1 MQQWDRDT
9 SSRLNRIST
18 QLDPASEVSVPTD
31 TMDPLPEEQ
40 QSQPATPM
48 NPNAYRTMRDH
59 IHPPRV
65 SAPSCII
72 PPADDVAV
80 RPYLVPLLPTYHDME
95 NENPYTHL
103 RDFEEVCTT
112 FKEGMMD
119 MDLLKLKEF
128 PLTLKDKA
136 KIWLNSL
143 RPRTIRNWAELQAE
157 FLKKFFSAHKTN
169 NLKRQIYTFP
179 AHDGERFYQCWERF
193 METISACPH
202 HGFDTWM
209 LVNNFYGG
217 MSPAMRQLLETMC
230 GGDFLSKHPDE
241 AMDFL
246 NYVAETSKGW
256 DEPNPREMERFRP
269 PVNQRGGMYALN
281 DEMEMKA
288 RLSTLARKVEEL
300 ECKQLHEVQAVT
312 DNPAQSNACTNFQ
325 SQAHLTEQ
333 CSLTPAVKDL
343 MSECANTVGQFKPQQ
358 SNAPY
363 GNTYNSNWR
372 NHPNLA
378 WRPNPPVYVP
388 PGAKPQFGSPSQSQ
402 QPPPSSPVEQAILN
416 LSKVVGNFVEEQ
428 KGINVQLAQRID
440 TVENTLNKKIDGL
453 ESNLKQ
459 KMDNLQ
465 YSITNINKLLEV
477 HERGR
482 FPSQTLPNPKGIHEV
497 GSSNNSGMD
506 EVKSIIT
513 LRSGK
518 EVDQPMPKPVEES
531 RQGEKLQ
538 PEHILLEEDSM
549 KYRIPPPFPQA
560 LRGKKKANQQA
571 GILEVL
577 RQVKVNIPLLDLI
590 KQVPAYAKF
599 LKDLCTIKRGLGI
612 EKTAFL
618 TEHVSAIIQS
628 KYPVKH
634 KDPGSPTIPVNI
646 GGNCIDK
653 SLLDLGASVNLMPY
667 SVYIQL
673 GLGELKPTNI
683 TLSLADRS
691 VKIPKGIIED
701 VLVKIDKFYYPVDF
715 VVLDT
720 EQMASEPNHVPIILG
735 RPFLA
740 TANAIIN
747 CRNGIMQLTFG
758 NMTLELNIFH
768 LNDNPNL
775 LETENHIT
783 DEVVSIDQC
792 AGKQSAQ
799 EKQGVINHGDE
810 EELVLPTTPT
820 ASQLLIPTAITE
832 EQFNIWP
839 PNIKEPIQATAWVE
853 EIILLDPP

>member
-9 SSRLNRIST
+9 SGRLNRIST
-18 QLDPASEVSVPTD
+18 QLDPASEVGVQTD

-40 QSQPATPM
+40 QSQPGTPM
-48 NPNAYRTMRDH
+48 NPNTYRTMRDH
-59 IHPPRV
+59 IQPPRV

-72 PPADDVAV
+72 SPADDVAV
-80 RPYLVPLLPTYHDME
+80 RPYLVPLLPTYHGME

-103 RDFEEVCTT
+103 RDFEEVFTT

-119 MDLLKLKEF
+119 MDLLKLKAF

-169 NLKRQIYTFP
+169 NLKRQIYTFA
-179 AHDGERFYQCWERF
+179 AHDGEKFYQCWERF

-209 LVNNFYGG
+209 LVNHFYGG
-217 MSPAMRQLLETMC
+217 MSSAMRQLLETMC

-269 PVNQRGGMYALN
+269 LVNQRGGMYALT

-288 RLSTLARKVEEL
+288 RLSALARKVEEL
-300 ECKQLHEVQAVT
+300 EGKQLHEVHGVT
-312 DNPAQSNACTNFQ
+312 DNPAQSNTCTNFQ
-325 SQAHLTEQ
+325 SPAHPTEQ
-333 CSLTPAVKDL
+333 CSMTPAVKDL
-343 MSECANTVGQFKPQQ
+343 MSECANTVGQFKSQQ

-378 WRPNPPVYVP
+378 WRPNPPPYVP

-416 LSKVVGNFVEEQ
+416 LSKVVGNFVDEQ

-477 HERGR
+477 QERGR

-531 RQGEKLQ
+531 RQGEKMQ

-549 KYRIPPPFPQA
+549 KYRIPPLFPQA
-560 LRGKKKANQQA
+560 LRGKKKATQQA

-590 KQVPAYAKF
+590 KQVSAYAKF
-599 LKDLCTIKRGLGI
+599 LKDLCTIKRGLDI
-612 EKTAFL
+612 EKKAFL

-628 KYPVKH
+628 KYPIKY

-667 SVYIQL
+667 SVYMQL
-673 GLGELKPTNI
+673 DLGELKLTNI

-691 VKIPKGIIED
+691 VKIPKGIVED
-701 VLVKIDKFYYPVDF
+701 VLVKVDKFYYPVDF

-720 EQMASEPNHVPIILG
+720 EPSSSEPSHVPIILG

-792 AGKQSAQ
+792 AGKQSEQ
-799 EKQGVINHGDE
+799 EKQKVISLGNE

-820 ASQLLIPTAITE
+820 ASQLLNPTSITE
-832 EQFNIWP
+832 E
-839 PNIKEPIQATAWVE
+839 
-853 EIILLDPP
+853 

>member
-1 MQQWDRDT
+1 
-9 SSRLNRIST
+9 
-18 QLDPASEVSVPTD
+18 
-31 TMDPLPEEQ
+31 
-40 QSQPATPM
+40 M
-48 NPNAYRTMRDH
+48 NH
-59 IHPPRV
+59 
-65 SAPSCII
+65 
-72 PPADDVAV
+72 
-80 RPYLVPLLPTYHDME
+80 
-95 NENPYTHL
+95 
-103 RDFEEVCTT
+103 
-112 FKEGMMD
+112 
-119 MDLLKLKEF
+119 
-128 PLTLKDKA
+128 
-136 KIWLNSL
+136 
-143 RPRTIRNWAELQAE
+143 
-157 FLKKFFSAHKTN
+157 
-169 NLKRQIYTFP
+169 
-179 AHDGERFYQCWERF
+179 
-193 METISACPH
+193 
-202 HGFDTWM
+202 
-209 LVNNFYGG
+209 FYGG

-256 DEPNPREMERFRP
+256 DEPNPRELERLRP

-300 ECKQLHEVQAVT
+300 EGKQLHEVQAVT
-312 DNPAQSNACTNFQ
+312 DNTAQPNPCTNFQ
-325 SQAHLTEQ
+325 SPAHPIEQ
-333 CSLTPAVKDL
+333 CSMTPAVKDL
-343 MSECANTVGQFKPQQ
+343 MSECAHTVGQFKPQQ
-358 SNAPY
+358 PNAPY
-363 GNTYNSNWR
+363 GNTYIPNWR

-378 WRPNPPVYVP
+378 WRPNPPAYVP

-402 QPPPSSPVEQAILN
+402 QPPSSSPVEQAILN

-440 TVENTLNKKIDGL
+440 TIENTLNKKIDGL

-477 HERGR
+477 QEKGR

-497 GSSNNSGMD
+497 GSGMD

-518 EVDQPMPKPVEES
+518 EVDQPLLKPVEES
-531 RQGEKLQ
+531 RQGEEMQ

-549 KYRIPPPFPQA
+549 KYHIAPPFPQA
-560 LRGKKKANQQA
+560 LRGKKKATQQA

-590 KQVPAYAKF
+590 NQVPAYAKF
-599 LKDLCTIKRGLGI
+599 LKDLCTIKKGLGI
-612 EKTAFL
+612 EKKAFL
-618 TEHVSAIIQS
+618 TEHVSALIQS
-628 KYPVKH
+628 KYPVKY

-653 SLLDLGASVNLMPY
+653 ALLDLGASVNLMPY
-667 SVYIQL
+667 SVYMQL
-673 GLGELKPTNI
+673 GLGELKPTTI

-691 VKIPKGIIED
+691 VKIPKGIVED

-720 EQMASEPNHVPIILG
+720 EPSSNEPNHVPIILG

-758 NMTLELNIFH
+758 DMTLELNIFH
-768 LNDNPNL
+768 LNDNPKL

-783 DEVVSIDQC
+783 DEVVSIDQS
-792 AGKQSAQ
+792 AGKKGAQ
-799 EKQGVINHGDE
+799 EMQGVISLGDE
-810 EELVLPTTPT
+810 GELVLPTTPT
-820 ASQLLIPTAITE
+820 ASQLFNPTSIPE
-832 EQFNIWP
+832 EQFDIWP
-839 PNIKEPIQATAWVE
+839 PNIMEPAQATAWVE

>member
-1 MQQWDRDT
+1 
-9 SSRLNRIST
+9 
-18 QLDPASEVSVPTD
+18 
-31 TMDPLPEEQ
+31 
-40 QSQPATPM
+40 
-48 NPNAYRTMRDH
+48 
-59 IHPPRV
+59 
-65 SAPSCII
+65 
-72 PPADDVAV
+72 
-80 RPYLVPLLPTYHDME
+80 ME

-119 MDLLKLKEF
+119 MDLLKLKAF

-169 NLKRQIYTFP
+169 NLKRQIYTFA
-179 AHDGERFYQCWERF
+179 AHEGEKFYQCWERF
-193 METISACPH
+193 LETIGACPH

-209 LVNNFYGG
+209 LVNHFYGG

-241 AMDFL
+241 AMEFL
-246 NYVAETSKGW
+246 SYVAETSKGW
-256 DEPNPREMERFRP
+256 DEPNPRELERFRP

-300 ECKQLHEVQAVT
+300 EGKQLHEVQAVT
-312 DNPAQSNACTNFQ
+312 DNTAQLNPCINFQ
-325 SQAHLTEQ
+325 SPAHPIKQ
-333 CSLTPAVKDL
+333 CSMTPTVKDL
-343 MSECANTVGQFKPQQ
+343 MSECAHTVGQFKPQQ
-358 SNAPY
+358 PNAPY
-363 GNTYNSNWR
+363 GNTYNPNWR

-378 WRPNPPVYVP
+378 WRPNTPAYVP

-402 QPPPSSPVEQAILN
+402 QSPSSSPVEQAILN

-428 KGINVQLAQRID
+428 KGTNVQLAQRID
-440 TVENTLNKKIDGL
+440 TVESTLNKKIDGH
-453 ESNLKQ
+453 ESNLNQ
-459 KMDNLQ
+459 KIDNLQ
-465 YSITNINKLLEV
+465 YSITNINKLLEGQ
-477 HERGR
+477 ERGR

-497 GSSNNSGMD
+497 GSGMD

-513 LRSGK
+513 FRSGK
-518 EVDQPMPKPVEES
+518 EVDQPLPKPIEES
-531 RQGEKLQ
+531 RQGEKMQ
-538 PEHILLEEDSM
+538 PEHILLEEDTM

-560 LRGKKKANQQA
+560 LRGKKKETQQA

-590 KQVPAYAKF
+590 NQVPAYANF

-612 EKTAFL
+612 EKKAFF
-618 TEHVSAIIQS
+618 TEHVSALIQS
-628 KYPVKH
+628 KYPVKY

-646 GGNCIDK
+646 GGNCIK
-653 SLLDLGASVNLMPY
+653 KALLDLRASVNLMPFSIY
-667 SVYIQL
+667 MQL
-673 GLGELKPTNI
+673 GLGELKHTPI

-691 VKIPKGIIED
+691 VKIPKGIVED

-720 EQMASEPNHVPIILG
+720 APSSNEPNHVPIILG

-758 NMTLELNIFH
+758 DMTLELNIFN
-768 LNDNPNL
+768 LNDNPQL
-775 LETENHIT
+775 FETENHST
-783 DEVVSIDQC
+783 DKVVSIDQC
-792 AGKQSAQ
+792 ADTKGAQ
-799 EKQGVINHGDE
+799 EKQAVISLGNEG
-810 EELVLPTTPT
+810 ELVLPTAPT
-820 ASQLLIPTAITE
+820 ANQLLNPTSIPE
-832 EQFNIWP
+832 EQFDIWP
-839 PNIKEPIQATAWVE
+839 PNIMEPAQATAWVE

>member
-9 SSRLNRIST
+9 SGRLNRIST
-18 QLDPASEVSVPTD
+18 QLDLASEVSVQTD
-31 TMDPLPEEQ
+31 TMDPIPEEQ
-40 QSQPATPM
+40 QSQPGTPM

-80 RPYLVPLLPTYHDME
+80 RPYLVPLLPTYHGME

-119 MDLLKLKEF
+119 MDLLKLKAF

-169 NLKRQIYTFP
+169 NLKRQIYTFA
-179 AHDGERFYQCWERF
+179 AHEGEKFYQCWERF
-193 METISACPH
+193 LETISACPH

-209 LVNNFYGG
+209 LVNHFYGG

-256 DEPNPREMERFRP
+256 DEPNPRELERFRP

-300 ECKQLHEVQAVT
+300 EGKQLHEVQAVT
-312 DNPAQSNACTNFQ
+312 DNTAQPNPCTNFQ
-325 SQAHLTEQ
+325 SPAHPIEQ
-333 CSLTPAVKDL
+333 CSMTPAVKDL
-343 MSECANTVGQFKPQQ
+343 MSECAHTIGQFKPQQ
-358 SNAPY
+358 PNAPY
-363 GNTYNSNWR
+363 GNTYNPNWK

-378 WRPNPPVYVP
+378 WRPNPPPYVP
-388 PGAKPQFGSPSQSQ
+388 TGAKPQFGSPSQSQ
-402 QPPPSSPVEQAILN
+402 QPPSSSPVEQAILN

-428 KGINVQLAQRID
+428 KGTNVQLAQRID

-465 YSITNINKLLEV
+465 YSITNINKLLEGQ
-477 HERGR
+477 ERGR

-497 GSSNNSGMD
+497 GSGMD

-518 EVDQPMPKPVEES
+518 EVDQPLPKLVEES
-531 RQGEKLQ
+531 RQGEEMQ
-538 PEHILLEEDSM
+538 PEHILLEEDTM
-549 KYRIPPPFPQA
+549 KYRAPPPFPQA
-560 LRGKKKANQQA
+560 LRGREKATQQA

-590 KQVPAYAKF
+590 NQVPAYAKF
-599 LKDLCTIKRGLGI
+599 LKDLCTIKKGLGI
-612 EKTAFL
+612 EKKAFL
-618 TEHVSAIIQS
+618 TEHVSSLIQS
-628 KYPVKH
+628 KYPVKY

-646 GGNCIDK
+646 GGNCINK
-653 SLLDLGASVNLMPY
+653 ALLDLGASVNLMPY
-667 SVYIQL
+667 SVYMQL
-673 GLGELKPTNI
+673 GLGELKPTSI
-683 TLSLADRS
+683 TLSLVDIS
-691 VKIPKGIIED
+691 VKIPKGIVED
-701 VLVKIDKFYYPVDF
+701 TLIKINKFYYPVDF

-720 EQMASEPNHVPIILG
+720 EPSSNEPNHVPIILG

-758 NMTLELNIFH
+758 DMTLELNIFH
-768 LNDNPNL
+768 LNNNLKL
-775 LETENHIT
+775 LETENPIT

-792 AGKQSAQ
+792 AGKKGAQ
-799 EKQGVINHGDE
+799 EMQGVI
-810 EELVLPTTPT
+810 
-820 ASQLLIPTAITE
+820 S
-832 EQFNIWP
+832 
-839 PNIKEPIQATAWVE
+839 K
-853 EIILLDPP
+853 

>member
-9 SSRLNRIST
+9 SGRLNRIST
-18 QLDPASEVSVPTD
+18 QLDLASEVSVQTD
-31 TMDPLPEEQ
+31 TMDPIPEEQ
-40 QSQPATPM
+40 QSQPGTPM

-80 RPYLVPLLPTYHDME
+80 RPYLVPLLPTYHGME

-119 MDLLKLKEF
+119 MDLLKLKAF

-169 NLKRQIYTFP
+169 NLKRQIYTFA
-179 AHDGERFYQCWERF
+179 AHDGEKFYQCWERF
-193 METISACPH
+193 LETISACPH

-209 LVNNFYGG
+209 LVNHFYGG

-256 DEPNPREMERFRP
+256 DEPNPRELERFRP

-300 ECKQLHEVQAVT
+300 EGKQLHEVQEVT
-312 DNPAQSNACTNFQ
+312 DNTAQPNPCTNFQ
-325 SQAHLTEQ
+325 SPTHPIEQ
-333 CSLTPAVKDL
+333 CSMTPAVKDL
-343 MSECANTVGQFKPQQ
+343 MSECAHTVGQFKPQQ
-358 SNAPY
+358 PNAPY
-363 GNTYNSNWR
+363 GNTYNPNWR

-378 WRPNPPVYVP
+378 WRPNPPPYVP

-402 QPPPSSPVEQAILN
+402 QPPSSSPVEQAILN
-416 LSKVVGNFVEEQ
+416 LSKVVGNFAEEQ

-440 TVENTLNKKIDGL
+440 IVENTLNKKIDGL

-459 KMDNLQ
+459 QMDNLQ
-465 YSITNINKLLEV
+465 YSITNINKLLEGQ
-477 HERGR
+477 ERGR

-497 GSSNNSGMD
+497 GSGMD
-506 EVKSIIT
+506 DVKSIIT

-518 EVDQPMPKPVEES
+518 EVDQPLPKPVEES
-531 RQGEKLQ
+531 RQGEEMQ
-538 PEHILLEEDSM
+538 PEHILLEEDTM
-549 KYRIPPPFPQA
+549 KYRAPPPFPQA
-560 LRGKKKANQQA
+560 LRGRKKATQQA

-590 KQVPAYAKF
+590 NQVPAYAKF
-599 LKDLCTIKRGLGI
+599 LKDLCTIKKGLGI
-612 EKTAFL
+612 EKKAFL
-618 TEHVSAIIQS
+618 TEHVSALIQS
-628 KYPVKH
+628 KYPVKY

-646 GGNCIDK
+646 GGNCINK
-653 SLLDLGASVNLMPY
+653 ALLDLGASVNLMPY
-667 SVYIQL
+667 SVYMQL
-673 GLGELKPTNI
+673 GLGELKPTSI

-691 VKIPKGIIED
+691 VKIPKGIVAD
-701 VLVKIDKFYYPVDF
+701 VLVKINKFYYPVDF

-720 EQMASEPNHVPIILG
+720 EPSSNEPNHVPIILG

-758 NMTLELNIFH
+758 DMTLELNIFH
-768 LNDNPNL
+768 LNKNPKL
-775 LETENHIT
+775 LETENPIT

-792 AGKQSAQ
+792 AGKKGAQ
-799 EKQGVINHGDE
+799 EMQGVINKGDKG
-810 EELVLPTTPT
+810 ELVLPTTPT
-820 ASQLLIPTAITE
+820 ASQLLNPTSIPE
-832 EQFNIWP
+832 EQFDIWP
-839 PNIKEPIQATAWVE
+839 PNIMEPAQATVWVE